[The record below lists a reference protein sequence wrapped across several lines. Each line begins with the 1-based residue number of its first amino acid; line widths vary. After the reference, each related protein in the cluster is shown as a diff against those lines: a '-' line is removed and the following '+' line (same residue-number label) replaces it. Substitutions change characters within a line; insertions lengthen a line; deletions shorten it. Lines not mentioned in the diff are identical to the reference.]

1 MRISSG
7 AALLAVASI
16 AAATSSTTVS
26 GFVPASSRPI
36 HSSSL
41 FLSVRSDNDDEK
53 VATDTRRGF
62 MVKSLATV
70 GSAAVAATTG
80 FGVLAPTPAL
90 AVKGTDKVNA
100 SLRA

>member
-7 AALLAVASI
+7 AAFLVVASI
-16 AAATSSTTVS
+16 AATSTTRVS
-26 GFVPASSRPI
+26 GFVPATSRPI
-36 HSSSL
+36 QTSPLFSSI
-41 FLSVRSDNDDEK
+41 RGDNDDHN

-62 MVKSLATV
+62 MAKSLATV

-80 FGVLAPTPAL
+80 FGVLAPMPAL